1 MKKEEKL
8 PIIHAHAAGIDV
20 GSRLHYLAIGQG
32 KDHVRSFG
40 VYTQDHQEMIRYL
53 KENGITTIAME
64 STGNYWQTLFA
75 ALEKAGFEVILVC
88 GSQTKNVKGRK
99 TDVQDCQWIQ
109 WLHSVGML
117 SHSFIPSEWVFNLR
131 IYSRQRLKYI
141 HHQTAIINQIQKALR
156 AMNLRLEVA
165 LNDVTGKS
173 GRDIIEAIL
182 KGERNPVAL
191 ANLADYRVKKSREE
205 IALSLEGNWEAAH
218 LFVLRQH
225 YNEYVQNLERI
236 KECEKAIE
244 ELMSQ
249 HLATNEIDPQSAPV
263 HKKALKKNKQT
274 PCFDLQKHS
283 FQYFGGVDLF
293 AIEGVNQNTVLTLM
307 AEVGKDIHK
316 FHSSKAFAN
325 WLHLCPNQKITG
337 GKVISN
343 RVKRGSN
350 PLSQALKSAA
360 NAIGNL
366 KNNSHLIRFFRKIA
380 FKNGRKEAITAT
392 AHKLAVIIH
401 QMLTKYQPYQPYS
414 KPENDHQARER
425 KLKEINKF
433 INQFKISPE
442 EVAFL
447 SLTNSGL

>member
-1 MKKEEKL
+1 MKKEAKL
-8 PIIHAHAAGIDV
+8 PILHPHACGIDV
-20 GSRLHYLAIGQG
+20 GSRLHYVAVGQG
-32 KDHVRSFG
+32 AEQVRTFS
-40 VYTQDHQEMIRYL
+40 VYTQDHKEMIQYL
-53 KENGITTIAME
+53 KESHVTTIAME

-75 ALEKAGFEVILVC
+75 ALEKAGFEVFLVC

-117 SHSFIPSEWVFNLR
+117 THSFIPSEWVSHLR

-141 HHQTAIINQIQKALR
+141 QHQTQIINQVQKALR
-156 AMNLRLEVA
+156 AMNLRLEIA

-182 KGERNPVAL
+182 GGERNPVTL
-191 ANLADYRVKKSREE
+191 ADLADYRVKKSREE
-205 IALSLEGNWEAAH
+205 IARSLEGNWHPAH
-218 LFVLRQH
+218 LFILGQH
-225 YNEYVQNLERI
+225 YREYVQNLGRI
-236 KECEKAIE
+236 QECEKAME
-244 ELMSQ
+244 ELVCQ
-249 HLATNEIDPQSAPV
+249 HLSTNEIDPKSAPI
-263 HKKALKKNKQT
+263 HQKALKKNKQT
-274 PCFDLQKHS
+274 PCFDLQRHS
-283 FQYFGGVDLF
+283 FRYFGGVDLF

-307 AEVGKDIHK
+307 AEVGTDISK
-316 FHSSKAFAN
+316 FHTSKAFAN

-343 RVKRGSN
+343 RVKKGSS

-366 KNNSHLIRFFRKIA
+366 KTDSHLVRFFRKIA

-401 QMLTKYQPYQPYS
+401 QMLTRFQPYQPFT
-414 KPENDHQARER
+414 KPMTDDQARLK
-425 KLKEINKF
+425 KLKDINRF
-433 INQFKISPE
+433 ITQFQISPA
-442 EVAFL
+442 EVVFTKL
-447 SLTNSGL
+447 NTNPL

>member
-8 PIIHAHAAGIDV
+8 SIIHFHAAGIDV
-20 GSRLHYLAIGQG
+20 GSRLHYVAIGQG
-32 KDHVRSFG
+32 NDQVRSFG
-40 VYTQDHQEMIRYL
+40 VYTRDHEEMVRYL
-53 KENGITTIAME
+53 KENRITTIAME

-75 ALEKAGFEVILVC
+75 ALEKAGFEVFLVC

-117 SHSFIPSEWVFNLR
+117 FHSFIPSEWVSSIR

-141 HHQTAIINQIQKALR
+141 QHQTGIINQIQKALR

-165 LNDVTGKS
+165 INDVTGKS

-191 ANLADYRVKKSREE
+191 SNLADYRVKKSREE
-205 IALSLEGNWEAAH
+205 IALSLEGNWNAAH
-218 LFVLRQH
+218 LFVLGQ
-225 YNEYVQNLERI
+225 YYSEYVQNLERI
-236 KECEKAIE
+236 KECEKAME

-249 HLATNEIDPQSAPV
+249 HLATNEIDPGSAPI

-283 FQYFGGVDLF
+283 YRYFGGVDLF
-293 AIEGVNQNTVLTLM
+293 AIEGVNQNTVLTLI
-307 AEVGKDIHK
+307 AEVGNDIHK
-316 FHSSKAFAN
+316 FPSSKAFAN
-325 WLHLCPNQKITG
+325 WLHLCPDQKKTG

-350 PLSQALKSAA
+350 PLSQAFKSAA

-366 KNNSHLIRFFRKIA
+366 KKDSHLVRFFRKIA
-380 FKNGRKEAITAT
+380 YKNGRKEAITAT
-392 AHKLAVIIH
+392 AHKIAVIIH

-414 KPENDHQARER
+414 KPINEHKAREK
-425 KLKEINKF
+425 KLKEINKL

-442 EVAFL
+442 EMAFS
-447 SLTNSGL
+447 SLTNSHL